1 MEFAHEMK
9 RRADEEVKFIAQ
21 KEYKQEGS
29 SSNSSGSSSSSSSSD
44 SSEGEESESEKE
56 NEQEKDKQIVETQ
69 IKKEKLESK
78 SESDSDSI
86 SNSDKELEDQA
97 NIHLKRAKYQGA
109 VERFVKKIGYGG
121 KKNIEEKFRDRFR
134 TMFKGT
140 TLFLHFI
147 R

>member
-29 SSNSSGSSSSSSSSD
+29 SSSSSGSSSSSNSSD

-56 NEQEKDKQIVETQ
+56 NEQEKDKQKVETQ
-69 IKKEKLESK
+69 IKKEKLESN
-78 SESDSDSI
+78 SESDSI
-86 SNSDKELEDQA
+86 SNSDKEIEDQA
-97 NIHLKRAKYQGA
+97 NMHLKRAKYQGA

>member
-29 SSNSSGSSSSSSSSD
+29 SSSSSGSSSSSNSSD

-56 NEQEKDKQIVETQ
+56 NEQEKDKQKIETQ
-69 IKKEKLESK
+69 IKKEKLESN
-78 SESDSDSI
+78 SESDSI
-86 SNSDKELEDQA
+86 SNSDKEIEDQA
-97 NIHLKRAKYQGA
+97 NMHLKRAKYQGA